1 METSSRCFKHIGV
14 YEMIW
19 TIWSMGCILS
29 YRWGIKGLRQ
39 LSFNQR
45 IYEDSP
51 ESHQKK
57 QGTPTMGGCIIFSC
71 FLIGALILNQ
81 WNMSTM
87 WVVATTTLFCVIGA
101 VDDGLSL
108 KRKSNKGLSARAK
121 FMCQIIVSSIMVG
134 VLYQWIKP
142 IHWAEALLYVFLL
155 TGTSNATN
163 LTDGVDG
170 LLGSTMLVSLI
181 GMVVVLQSQWMFEE
195 MRLTYIMMASIGFF
209 LLFNWQPAK
218 LFMGDVGSLMLG
230 AFLAAMAISSGVWW
244 MLIGFGAI
252 YIIETLS
259 VIIQVVSYKL
269 RKKRVFLMTPLH
281 HHFELLGMNDRS
293 VVALFATLQAGF
305 TFIQLL

>member
-1 METSSRCFKHIGV
+1 
-14 YEMIW
+14 MIW